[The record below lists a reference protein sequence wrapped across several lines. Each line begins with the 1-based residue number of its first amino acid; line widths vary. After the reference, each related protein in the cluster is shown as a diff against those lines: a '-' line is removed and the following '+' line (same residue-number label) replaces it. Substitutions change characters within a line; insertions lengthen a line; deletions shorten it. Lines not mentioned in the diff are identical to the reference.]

1 MRQAPPQASITPLCV
16 TLNCTKSSWD
26 LQRRGESRQ
35 WWCKKPQAIRRL
47 SEIPVRVGWPPD
59 VSLHCPECGAVVP
72 GYDTRPRRGRH
83 LNTMQGKTFIEADVP
98 RVDCPKCGVKQIR
111 VVWAEDGSRFTELFE
126 AYAIQVLQA
135 VRSKV
140 QAQWLTA
147 LSWDQV
153 DRVMERA
160 VTRGVARRSL
170 EGLRYAGLD
179 EKSFGKG
186 HDYVSVL
193 HDLEGRRVLEVV
205 SERTREA
212 ANTLWTAIPEPQ
224 RHAIDA
230 VAMDMWVPYLE
241 ATRVAAPQALIVH
254 DKFHCAKEL
263 NKAVDLVRRRE
274 HRELQ
279 AQGEETLTKTRYL
292 WLKNP
297 LNWTDRQRER
307 FQALKVD
314 ALKVGRAWAI
324 KEAFADFWDYRYTG
338 SAHKFFDRW
347 YFWATHSRLP
357 PIIAAAKTLKR
368 HLPVLLAY
376 TKHRITNAAAEGM
389 NAQIQLLKANARG
402 YRNFTQYRIAILFH
416 CGKLDLY
423 PAGCPS

>member
-1 MRQAPPQASITPLCV
+1 MVPHCV

-26 LQRRGESRQ
+26 YRRCGESRQ
-35 WWCKKPQAIRRL
+35 WRYKKPQAIRRL

-59 VSLHCPECGAVVP
+59 VLLHCPECEAVAP
-72 GYDTRPRRGRH
+72 GYDTRPRRWRH

-98 RVDCPKCGVKQIR
+98 RVNCLKCGVKQIP
-111 VVWAEDGSRFTELFE
+111 VVWAEDGSRLPELFE

-147 LSWDQV
+147 LSWDLSRPGHGPCGPQAHNV
-153 DRVMERA
+153 ERA
-160 VTRGVARRSL
+160 VTRGVARRSW

-179 EKSFGKG
+179 GKSFGKG

-205 SERTREA
+205 PERTREA
-212 ANTLWTAIPEPQ
+212 ANTLWTAILKPQ
-224 RHAIDA
+224 RLGLAA
-230 VAMDMWVPYLE
+230 VALDMWVPYLE

-254 DKFHCAKEL
+254 DKFPCAKEY
-263 NKAVDLVRRRE
+263 NKAVDRVRRRE

-279 AQGEETLTKTRYL
+279 AQGIGMLTKTRYL

-297 LNWTDRQRER
+297 LNGTDRQRER
-307 FQALKVD
+307 FQTLKVD

-324 KEAFADFWDYRYTG
+324 KEAFANFWDYRYTG
-338 SAHKFFDRW
+338 SAHKFFDRG
-347 YFWATHSRLP
+347 FLGDPLTTPAH
-357 PIIAAAKTLKR
+357 
-368 HLPVLLAY
+368 
-376 TKHRITNAAAEGM
+376 
-389 NAQIQLLKANARG
+389 
-402 YRNFTQYRIAILFH
+402 H
-416 CGKLDLY
+416 CRRED
-423 PAGCPS
+423 S

>member
-1 MRQAPPQASITPLCV
+1 MRDIELYQRLLGLTAPWRVTAVAVQEASGDTPL
-16 TLNCTKSSWD
+16 
-26 LQRRGESRQ
+26 GE
-35 WWCKKPQAIRRL
+35 IT
-47 SEIPVRVGWPPD
+47 VRVGWPPD
-59 VSLHCPECGAVVP
+59 VPLHCPECEAVVP
-72 GYDTRPRRGRH
+72 GYDTRPRRWRH
-83 LNTMQGKTFIEADVP
+83 LNTMQWKTFIEADVP
-98 RVDCPKCGVKQIR
+98 RVDCPKCGVKQVR
-111 VVWAEDGSRFTELFE
+111 VAWAEDGSRFTELFE

-140 QAQWLTA
+140 QAQRLTA

-205 SERTREA
+205 PERTREA
-212 ANTLWTAIPEPQ
+212 TDTLWAAIPESQ
-224 RHAIDA
+224 RLRLAA

-241 ATRVAAPQALIVH
+241 ATRVAVTQALIVH

-279 AQGEETLTKTRYL
+279 AQGEKTLTKTRYL

-307 FQALKVD
+307 LQTPKVD

-324 KEAFADFWDYRYTG
+324 KEAFADF
-338 SAHKFFDRW
+338 
-347 YFWATHSRLP
+347 
-357 PIIAAAKTLKR
+357 
-368 HLPVLLAY
+368 
-376 TKHRITNAAAEGM
+376 
-389 NAQIQLLKANARG
+389 
-402 YRNFTQYRIAILFH
+402 
-416 CGKLDLY
+416 
-423 PAGCPS
+423 

>member
-1 MRQAPPQASITPLCV
+1 MRDIELYQKLLGFTAPWRVTAVAVREASGDTPL
-16 TLNCTKSSWD
+16 
-26 LQRRGESRQ
+26 GE
-35 WWCKKPQAIRRL
+35 IT
-47 SEIPVRVGWPPD
+47 VRVGWPPD
-59 VSLHCPECGAVVP
+59 VPLHCPECEAVVP
-72 GYDTRPRRGRH
+72 GYDTRPRRWRH
-83 LNTMQGKTFIEADVP
+83 LNTMQWKTFIEADVP
-98 RVDCPKCGVKQIR
+98 RVNCPKCGVKQIP
-111 VVWAEDGSRFTELFE
+111 VAWAEDGSRFTELFE

-193 HDLEGRRVLEVV
+193 HDIEGRRVLEVV
-205 SERTREA
+205 PERTREA
-212 ANTLWTAIPEPQ
+212 TDTLWTAIPEPQ
-224 RHAIDA
+224 RQAIDA

-279 AQGEETLTKTRYL
+279 AQGIGMLTKTRYL

-307 FQALKVD
+307 FQTLRVD

-368 HLPVLLAY
+368 HLPGLLAY

-423 PAGCPS
+423 PAGRPS